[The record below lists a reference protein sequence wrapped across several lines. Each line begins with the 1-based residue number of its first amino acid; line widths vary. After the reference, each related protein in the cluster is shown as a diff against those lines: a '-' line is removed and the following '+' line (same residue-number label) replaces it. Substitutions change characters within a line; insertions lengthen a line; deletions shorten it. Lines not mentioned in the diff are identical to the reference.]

1 MTQTTML
8 RSEQM
13 ALVILI
19 PIDCSIPRV
28 VGLDGTLLLTDILHE
43 FVPGHSLQFIR
54 DRPGRRSQRRV
65 LSRLVNCPQH
75 LPIRSTPR

>member
-1 MTQTTML
+1 
-8 RSEQM
+8 M

-43 FVPGHSLQFIR
+43 SFLATAFSSFGT
-54 DRPGRRSQRRV
+54 G
-65 LSRLVNCPQH
+65 LVGALKGAFCH
-75 LPIRSTPR
+75 DL